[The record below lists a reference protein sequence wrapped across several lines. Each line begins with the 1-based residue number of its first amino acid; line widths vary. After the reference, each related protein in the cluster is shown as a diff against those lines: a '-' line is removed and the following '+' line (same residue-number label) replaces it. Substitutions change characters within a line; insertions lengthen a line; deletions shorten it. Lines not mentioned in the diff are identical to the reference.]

1 MIIHETHLLVK
12 FKQFIYALM
21 QTKTTPTRANN
32 PQSSIAR
39 FEYNPTIKSKVTEQ
53 LSSQLRPLLR
63 LSCIPWYINIPTKL
77 ITQAGPHLTSQDLGP
92 PTSTRTGTGFEL
104 ICVLWCSKLRLKFI
118 YQKHLLF
125 KKNPHILDLLLQV
138 LFMRRRRY
146 SGANKNCCHDRG

>member
-1 MIIHETHLLVK
+1 MKHIYLLNLNSLSMLLCKQKQHRRAQTTHRVLQQDLNIIQRSNQKLRKNYPHNSGLFLDLVV
-12 FKQFIYALM
+12 
-21 QTKTTPTRANN
+21 
-32 PQSSIAR
+32 SHG
-39 FEYNPTIKSKVTEQ
+39 
-53 LSSQLRPLLR
+53 
-63 LSCIPWYINIPTKL
+63 YINIPTKL